1 MKQLL
6 KKLLDI
12 KVIALLSAV
21 LAMSAA
27 LTVGNISAFLGWL
40 TVTFYS
46 IREVFPEKF

>member
-6 KKLLDI
+6 KKLLNI
-12 KVIALLSAV
+12 KVIALLTAA
-21 LAMSAA
+21 LAMIMA
-27 LTVGNISAFLGWL
+27 LTVGNISAFLGWM